1 MNSPT
6 QADFFIFVD
15 FCDIQI
21 RIVEVENKNTNL
33 MTTPTASVT

>member
-6 QADFFIFVD
+6 QAYFFIFVD